1 MINQTRCR
9 ILFADDHELLR
20 DTLTGYL
27 RHEASMDIVAV
38 SDFQEAAAAW
48 RRDGPFDLV
57 LLDYRMPGMNG
68 LDGLK
73 LALAE
78 GVRVALISG
87 FAVRHVI
94 EEVANLNAAG
104 FLSKTMPAASF
115 ASAIR
120 YMITGGAFFPA
131 EALLGPKDV
140 DQRPLARALTNR
152 EQQVLEQVCTGRSDK
167 EIARELGIQT
177 PTVKLHLKMIFRK
190 LGVQNRT
197 QAALIAMDA
206 LMF

>member
-1 MINQTRCR
+1 
-9 ILFADDHELLR
+9 
-20 DTLTGYL
+20 
-27 RHEASMDIVAV
+27 MDIVAV
-38 SDFQEAAAAW
+38 SDFEGAAAAW

>member
-1 MINQTRCR
+1 MTNQSKCR

-20 DTLTGYL
+20 DTLAVYL
-27 RHEASMDIVAV
+27 RQEASMDVVAV
-38 SDFQEAAAAW
+38 SDFDEAASTW

-68 LDGLK
+68 LEGLK
-73 LALAE
+73 LALSE

-87 FAVRHVI
+87 FVVRHVI
-94 EEVANLNAAG
+94 EEVSSLKAAG

-120 YMITGGAFFPA
+120 YMITGGAFFTPQ
-131 EALLGPKDV
+131 ALLGSKDA

-152 EQQVLEQVCTGRSDK
+152 EHQVLRQICTGRSDK